1 MKKTLI
7 LIAACLFAFGGSAV
21 AQKNIKLGHINS
33 QELLQIMPGRD
44 SVQNVLQSELTE
56 LESTLQAMRTELEK
70 LYNDYQ
76 ANQSGWTELIR
87 STKQREI
94 QDMGARMQEFQENAQ
109 KQLQD
114 REAAL
119 TKPIVD
125 RAKKAIEDVAREGG
139 YTYIF
144 DGAALL
150 YSQDSED
157 IMPLVKKKLGLKESF
172 GLLRIPLCRGPW
184 EKVPGFLLP
193 VRSAS
198 NAVREYT
205 LMLHQC

>member
-7 LIAACLFAFGGSAV
+7 LIVACLFAFGGNAV
-21 AQKNIKLGHINS
+21 AQKNLKLGHINS

-44 SVQNVLQSELTE
+44 TAQTILQKEAAE
-56 LESTLQAMRTELEK
+56 IESTLKTMQGELEK
-70 LYNDYQ
+70 ISNEYMQKQ
-76 ANQSGWTELIR
+76 AEWTELIR
-87 STKQREI
+87 NTKRSEI
-94 QDMGARMQEFQENAQ
+94 QDMQNRIQAFYESAQ

-114 REAAL
+114 REAEL

-157 IMPLVKKKLGLKESF
+157 IMPQVKKKLGL
-172 GLLRIPLCRGPW
+172 
-184 EKVPGFLLP
+184 
-193 VRSAS
+193 
-198 NAVREYT
+198 N
-205 LMLHQC
+205 

>member
-7 LIAACLFAFGGSAV
+7 LIAVCFFAFGGNAM

-44 SVQNVLQSELTE
+44 TAKTILEREAADIESTLKTMQSELETK
-56 LESTLQAMRTELEK
+56 T
-70 LYNDYQ
+70 NDYMQ
-76 ANQSGWTELIR
+76 NQNGWTELIR
-87 STKQREI
+87 NTKRNEI
-94 QDMGARMQEFQENAQ
+94 QDMQNRIQAFYENAQ
-109 KQLQD
+109 KQLQE
-114 REAAL
+114 REAEL

-144 DGAALL
+144 DGAGLL

-157 IMPLVKKKLGLKESF
+157 VMPQVKKKLGLK
-172 GLLRIPLCRGPW
+172 
-184 EKVPGFLLP
+184 
-193 VRSAS
+193 
-198 NAVREYT
+198 
-205 LMLHQC
+205 